1 MEVFQYAMNMEKE
14 GEEYYRELAN
24 NTDKTGLKKIF
35 IWLADEEVKHYNILE
50 NMKKEIAYTL
60 IQAPLLRNAKTIF
73 AKMRQEKTFDFDAS
87 QITMYRKA
95 QDIEKKTQDYY
106 LKEANRL
113 SDARQRETLIKIAK
127 EEEKHYLLLDNIIE
141 LVSRPQ
147 TWLENAEFYHLD
159 EY

>member
-1 MEVFQYAMNMEKE
+1 MEVFGYAMNMEKE

-35 IWLADEEVKHYNILE
+35 TWLADEEVKHYNIFE

-60 IQAPLLRNAKTIF
+60 TQTPLLRNAKTIF
-73 AKMRQEKTFDFDAS
+73 EKMRQEKTFDFDAS

-95 QDIEKKTQDYY
+95 QDIEKKIQDYY

-147 TWLENAEFYHLD
+147 TWLESAEFYHLD

>member
-1 MEVFQYAMNMEKE
+1 MEIFQYAMNIEKE
-14 GEEYYRELAN
+14 GEKYYRELAN

-35 IWLADEEVKHYNILE
+35 TWLADEEVMHYNIFE

-60 IQAPLLRNAKTIF
+60 IQTSLLRDAKTIF
-73 AKMRQEKTFDFDAS
+73 EKMRKEKTFDFDAS
-87 QITMYRKA
+87 QIILYRRA
-95 QDIEKKTQDYY
+95 QDIEKKSQDYY
-106 LKEANRL
+106 LKEANQL

-147 TWLENAEFYHLD
+147 TWLEDAEFYHLD

>member
-1 MEVFQYAMNMEKE
+1 MEVFGYAMNMEKE

-35 IWLADEEVKHYNILE
+35 TWLADEEVKHYNIFE

-60 IQAPLLRNAKTIF
+60 TQTPLLRNAKTIF
-73 AKMRQEKTFDFDAS
+73 EKMRQEKTFDFDAS
-87 QITMYRKA
+87 QITMYRRA
-95 QDIEKKTQDYY
+95 QDIEKKSQDYY

-147 TWLENAEFYHLD
+147 TWLENAEFYHLE